1 MNSVTTHLAE
11 VVEAKI
17 VEVADILAEG
27 VSKLLVAPPIPPEGL
42 WLAGPGVE
50 GVLGQSGAEAEPQVA
65 GSEGAWELQDP
76 GLGPN
81 WTWTSEGTKGALG
94 A

>member
-1 MNSVTTHLAE
+1 MLPNFTHLAE
-11 VVEAKI
+11 VVEEKI

-27 VSKLLVAPPIPPEGL
+27 VSKLLVVPPTPLL

-50 GVLGQSGAEAEPQVA
+50 EVLGQSGAEAEPQAA
-65 GSEGAWELQDP
+65 GSEGAWEHQDP
-76 GLGPN
+76 DLGPN
-81 WTWTSEGTKGALG
+81 WTWTSEGTTGALG